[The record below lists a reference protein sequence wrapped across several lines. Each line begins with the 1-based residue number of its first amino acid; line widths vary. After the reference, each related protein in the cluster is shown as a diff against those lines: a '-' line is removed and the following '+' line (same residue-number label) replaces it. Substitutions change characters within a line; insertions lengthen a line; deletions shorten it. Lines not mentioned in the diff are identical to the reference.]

1 MLDFGLAKR
10 VDIES
15 GITDKSVTEVGV
27 PYGTMGYGSPEQ
39 ATGERVEHRSDVFS
53 LGVLL
58 YEMLTGQPPF
68 TGRNRI
74 EVFHAVINAT
84 PRLLRSYAPL
94 VRMTGDAPLLAQL
107 QKLLD
112 RALAKEA
119 AQRFATMVEVRDLLR
134 QLWLSTGA
142 EGQNSMPVE
151 PTPVPVAM
159 PAPKNK
165 RSSWRLTGALG
176 RVLSGNLLNRSKSS
190 SRSDSGRTTTAP
202 NRPVTTTASANRALE
217 RAPAPPLPMAR
228 PDSWG
233 TETKL
238 TIGVVPFKNL
248 SGNSVD
254 NFYEFSLADGII
266 TELAH
271 LHSLVVRP
279 SSYIAQYVGQTVDP
293 RQVGEDLA
301 VSAVLTGSFLKT
313 PERFRFNAQLVDTH
327 SGELLWSDKVDLST
341 RDMLSVQ
348 DMIAERVIAGLKLN
362 LTAEEQERI
371 EKPLTFSPEAYEFY
385 LRGRDVL
392 FRYTARTFDD
402 GDLDVA
408 IKMFQQA
415 ARIDPQFA
423 RAHSALGRCY
433 VHHAQGY
440 GGEHYYAL
448 AEQSLQRALAIDHE
462 LTGARLQ
469 MVYLHLHRGEKEKA
483 LSLLADIRR
492 ETPNDPTVLIVA
504 GMLYRLNGQYDK
516 ALKQYDRLLE
526 LNPRDIVIA
535 AYNRAR
541 IFSYQQRYEDALAAL
556 GEGSKVEPEHPLI
569 VSFTAVVL
577 FNQGR
582 IGESLAIAEE
592 ALRQHPHFDA
602 LRVLIARCLS
612 ALNRHE
618 EAQTMITPQVKE
630 TAAADHDIAFW
641 LATFY
646 AMEGFNDEAIE
657 WLRHAVKLGNENYP
671 YFARNAKLNNLR
683 DDPRFLDLMNDLKL
697 RWEKRN

>member
-1 MLDFGLAKR
+1 
-10 VDIES
+10 
-15 GITDKSVTEVGV
+15 
-27 PYGTMGYGSPEQ
+27 
-39 ATGERVEHRSDVFS
+39 
-53 LGVLL
+53 
-58 YEMLTGQPPF
+58 
-68 TGRNRI
+68 
-74 EVFHAVINAT
+74 
-84 PRLLRSYAPL
+84 
-94 VRMTGDAPLLAQL
+94 L

-112 RALAKEA
+112 CALAKEP
-119 AQRFATMVEVRDLLR
+119 AQRFATMTEMREALR
-134 QLWLSTGA
+134 TMWRNASGESVNVLPIET
-142 EGQNSMPVE
+142 V
-151 PTPVPVAM
+151 PVPM
-159 PAPKNK
+159 PAPAAKSK

-176 RVLSGNLLNRSKSS
+176 RVLSGNILNRSKSP
-190 SRSDSGRTTTAP
+190 SRSGSGRTTSAP
-202 NRPVTTTASANRALE
+202 NRPTVTTSAANRASLE
-217 RAPAPPLPMAR
+217 LTPAPLPLAR

-238 TIGVVPFKNL
+238 TIAVLPFKNL
-248 SGNSVD
+248 SGNSAD
-254 NFYEFSLADGII
+254 SFYEFALADGII

-279 SSYIAQYVGQTVDP
+279 SSYVAQYVGQNTDP

-301 VSAVLTGSFLKT
+301 VSAVLTGNFLKT
-313 PERFRFNAQLVDTH
+313 PERFRFNAQLVQTRT
-327 SGELLWSDKVDLST
+327 GELMWSDKVDLPVK
-341 RDMLSVQ
+341 DMLAIQ

-362 LTAEEQERI
+362 LTAAEQERI
-371 EKPLTFSPEAYEFY
+371 EKPLTLSPEAYEFY

-402 GDLDVA
+402 SDLDVA

-415 ARIDPQFA
+415 VRIDAQFA

-448 AEQSLQRALAIDHE
+448 AEQSLQRALALDPE
-462 LTGARLQ
+462 LTGAHLQ
-469 MVYLHLHRGEKEKA
+469 MVYIHLHRGEKERA
-483 LSLLADIRR
+483 LSLLADVRR
-492 ETPNDPTVLIVA
+492 DAPNDPAVLIAA
-504 GMLYRLNGQYDK
+504 GTLYRLNGQYDK

-526 LNPRDIVIA
+526 LNPRDLVIA

-541 IFSYQQRYEDALAAL
+541 IYSYQQRYEDALAAL

-569 VSFTAVVL
+569 ISFTAVVL

-582 IGESLAIAEE
+582 VGEALAIAQE
-592 ALRQHPHFDA
+592 ALRQHSHFDA

-618 EAQTMITPQVKE
+618 EAQMMITPQVKE

-641 LATFY
+641 LASFY

-683 DDPRFLDLMNDLKL
+683 DDARFLDLMNDLKL